1 MECALFLT
9 VSTFSDET
17 VLVVAMA
24 VVEIFWS
31 QGQFLCPCIFLRQ
44 DLGSVESE
52 DGKRKLSWPSCHL
65 LQSDNDVIRR
75 ECDCFAICLSV
86 YSRS

>member
-1 MECALFLT
+1 MECDLFLT

-52 DGKRKLSWPSCHL
+52 DG
-65 LQSDNDVIRR
+65 
-75 ECDCFAICLSV
+75 EG
-86 YSRS
+86 